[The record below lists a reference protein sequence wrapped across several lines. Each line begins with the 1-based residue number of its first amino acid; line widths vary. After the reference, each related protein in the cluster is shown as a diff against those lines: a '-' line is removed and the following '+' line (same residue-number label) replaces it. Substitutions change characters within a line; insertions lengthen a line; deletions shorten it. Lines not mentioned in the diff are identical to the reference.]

1 MCKQKNNVLSFIHL
15 IIVYILRISQV
26 YNKKIIFITKYK
38 SYLHRNYSLYV
49 NISFLGFFL
58 KFH

>member
-38 SYLHRNYSLYV
+38 GYLHQNYSFM
-49 NISFLGFFL
+49 ST
-58 KFH
+58 

>member
-26 YNKKIIFITKYK
+26 YNKKIIFITKINRRENVEKLDVY
-38 SYLHRNYSLYV
+38 
-49 NISFLGFFL
+49 FF
-58 KFH
+58 KWKEQKWGS